1 MNNFAQLTQYKTEI
15 MNSFRFCKRVYEGG
29 IETPEQFDS
38 FTNLCQ
44 NHVDKCNMICKKLK
58 PKFSLLQWKKAKNF
72 INFKETCAYTIS
84 EIQIMINE
92 IQSGYDKLE
101 EIEELRETMAIK
113 ARIEYEIANE
123 LKEVEIERQADIRE
137 SRQIGFSLPIEE
149 IDTEELNKIETVLL

>member
-58 PKFSLLQWKKAKNF
+58 PKLYLLQWKKAKNF
-72 INFKETCAYTIS
+72 ANFRDTCAYTIEQLQS
-84 EIQIMINE
+84 MISE
-92 IQSGYDKLE
+92 IQSGYDKMA
-101 EIEELRETMAIK
+101 EIEELRETMETK
-113 ARIEYEIANE
+113 AFIEYEIAQKIKQ
-123 LKEVEIERQADIRE
+123 LDIDRIDEIKTYNK
-137 SRQIGFSLPIEE
+137 IGFNIN
-149 IDTEELNKIETVLL
+149 TEDNE